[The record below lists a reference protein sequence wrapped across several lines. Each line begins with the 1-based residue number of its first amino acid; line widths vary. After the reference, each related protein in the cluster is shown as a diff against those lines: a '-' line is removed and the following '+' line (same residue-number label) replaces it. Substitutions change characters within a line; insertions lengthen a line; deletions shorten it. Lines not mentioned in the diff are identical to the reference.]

1 MRGDEGTETAGQAP
15 APRGS
20 AATLVLLALLV
31 CGLPRVALAAEWG
44 GITPGVSTPEAVRER
59 YGAPS
64 RESRQT
70 MEGHETTQWV
80 YEGAQAP
87 AGMKRMV
94 VDFGLLT
101 PQGYRPALV
110 RLFTLEPNP
119 GIFQN
124 RTVLAGWGLP
134 DRVGTDGGREV
145 FFYTSG
151 LVVYFT
157 PDGADAASMLF
168 TIPQPEPPSPPGR

>member
-1 MRGDEGTETAGQAP
+1 MRI
-15 APRGS
+15 R
-20 AATLVLLALLV
+20 VRHVFRLALFVLALAR
-31 CGLPRVALAAEWG
+31 LPLIALAAEWG
-44 GITPGVSTPEAVRER
+44 GITPGVSTNEAVSER

-70 MEGHETTQWV
+70 LEGHETTQWV

-119 GIFQN
+119 GIFGK

-134 DRVGTDGGREV
+134 DRMGTDGGREL
-145 FFYTSG
+145 FSYTSG
-151 LVVYFT
+151 LFVYFT
-157 PDGADAASMLF
+157 PDGGDAASMLF